1 MKNILI
7 LVILIVFASCKNGKK
22 KEEVTLEKPTTEQ
35 LAKYV
40 DLKKKAWKLYET
52 KEYLKSAQQYSG
64 AFKIIGNNSNPT
76 DRYNAACSWALA
88 NEIDS
93 SYVQL
98 FLAAEKGVY
107 SNYSHITTDTDL
119 SSLQSDKR
127 WNELLKT
134 IKVNKEKKEANLDKP
149 LVAILDTIYKEDQGL
164 RKEIKTVEEK
174 YGRDSNEMKAHWKTI
189 SEKDSINLIKIQKIL
204 DERGWL
210 GQDVIGGKGNTTLF
224 LVIQHSPLEIQEK
237 YLPMMREAVDKNNAR
252 ASSLALLEDRVAM
265 RKGGKQ
271 IYGSQI
277 KRNPESGEFY
287 VSPLTDP
294 ENVDK
299 RRAEVGIGT
308 LAEYVG
314 RWNIV
319 WDVEKHKTMSEK
331 LETEKK

>member
-1 MKNILI
+1 M
-7 LVILIVFASCKNGKK
+7 
-22 KEEVTLEKPTTEQ
+22 
-35 LAKYV
+35 
-40 DLKKKAWKLYET
+40 
-52 KEYLKSAQQYSG
+52 
-64 AFKIIGNNSNPT
+64 
-76 DRYNAACSWALA
+76 
-88 NEIDS
+88 
-93 SYVQL
+93 
-98 FLAAEKGVY
+98 
-107 SNYSHITTDTDL
+107 
-119 SSLQSDKR
+119 
-127 WNELLKT
+127 
-134 IKVNKEKKEANLDKP
+134 
-149 LVAILDTIYKEDQGL
+149 VAILDTIYKEDQGL

-174 YGRDSNEMKAHWKTI
+174 YGRESNEMKAHWKTI

-237 YLPMMREAVDKNNAR
+237 YLPMMREAVEKNNAR

-299 RRAEVGIGT
+299 RRAEVGLGT